1 MLKLK
6 LSKTLATWCKELT
19 HWNSENGCKIQFVA
33 VNPEVPSF
41 LLETMFFKWH
51 FLYKFYLSRYFLH
64 KNWTQDWGR
73 GALNKIYFLSLK
85 KKSQLYNCKDEFCSV
100 RDRSGLV
107 IILVPC
113 STQRATLHPLSA
125 VLFSAQCY
133 PVSSSPFC
141 PGAPL
146 RWPLSVLLEWH
157 VVCCVEASGSLT
169 CMTRVPVLF

>member
-1 MLKLK
+1 MGVKFSLLQSI
-6 LSKTLATWCKELT
+6 LR
-19 HWNSENGCKIQFVA
+19 
-33 VNPEVPSF
+33 F
-41 LLETMFFKWH
+41 LLFFWKLC
-51 FLYKFYLSRYFLH
+51 FLNGIFCINFTWAGIFCIRTELRIGEGGLWIKYISCHWK
-64 KNWTQDWGR
+64 
-73 GALNKIYFLSLK
+73 K